1 MNSGVIAYL
10 HYLRDISRKIVG
22 KTGFNNLIAPATKK
36 AQGLVRQLFTLDHKI
51 QPSDPQYD
59 YLSEVIRVLD
69 RQADRQFFI
78 GFGLFAG
85 KYQRKSYSAPL
96 LFMECMVERE
106 TDTGVICL
114 DPDYSS
120 LRLNYD
126 LLADVAGFEIFQEEQ
141 DIEIIG
147 ERELEA
153 FEFIEN
159 QIRHWFD
166 RSELPAE
173 VLRHYAET
181 NWQQKIP
188 TQPPAY
194 FLGEFLQRY
203 ATAVFH
209 YFQGHLA
216 GLKGVSEYHGGYRWE
231 DEWQQ
236 KQMKSKTKALSIYE
250 NPLTYVQ
257 AMHGFV
263 APVPD
268 ELSTHQA
275 LQALADTVDEQGIEN
290 RTISQLLSGVLYG
303 SAFEPRTYLE
313 SHLQSALDHLPFS
326 LSEPQIKGIINAFT
340 QDISYI
346 QGPPGTGKSH
356 TITAILCA
364 SVLMGKSVLFVSQK
378 TAALNVVDEKMRRLF
393 PEEIAPHIP
402 MYFDKDA
409 RPNLKLQ
416 AKKLLEISSFHASD
430 TNIYHDL
437 KDQLESLRENLDHLL
452 TEKRRIE
459 KDLHEKQKLQ
469 QQFISLHQSR
479 NETYRHI
486 QQKYKVPLPE
496 INILPTVK
504 SMTTLQR
511 VVSRMTEWENERMTN
526 LITRLHQKKL
536 FYQLQTQFY
545 APENTVSQHGFK
557 FVADWSQMLVAHTK
571 AENHQSVLKDD
582 YEILSY
588 ELIHLKNKILQL
600 QTEYLHLQAK
610 IHFRKIFQDKQIRQ
624 AVDKW
629 EKMLYWRKPS
639 VIREKMSGIDY
650 AKLLQA
656 FPIWS
661 CEIRYAGQIFPT
673 LPEMFDLV
681 VVDEA
686 SQVNLAEIL
695 PIFYRAKRVCVV
707 GDHAQLSL
715 QSTGVNFKLS
725 RRFDVLTW
733 MQYKPADK
741 DYTYAKE
748 AHLTVTDAS
757 ILDFLRS
764 PHAGF
769 RLPQVRLQAH
779 YRSLPALAQYTARFY
794 EDFTVMTETPERLH
808 LPSFREIPVTG
819 KRTAE
824 KTIPEE
830 AQEIIKIIE
839 DIVNKHFILIP
850 ELRQHGPQNITIGI
864 LSLIRSQCDL
874 LTEMLT
880 EKFSSEIWQK
890 TELMIGT
897 PEEFQGNERD
907 VMILSLTLDADQRH
921 SRGHYENPNR
931 WNVATS
937 RAKIMT
943 IAVHAGIPENF
954 EGLKSWL
961 RHFKQ
966 YSPPIQHF
974 KDERQHELMNV
985 VAEYLQKFIAQI
997 NDDWVLWS
1005 SPKLCG
1011 QKDLHLILQHQGHK
1025 KGMLIEILGLEPEKH
1040 TSETSLYQK
1049 HQILFQAGWKIRTTL
1064 AHQWYERG
1072 IILPFE
1078 NPFVQQTIR
1087 QWFADD

>member
-1 MNSGVIAYL
+1 MTSGVIAYL

-22 KTGFNNLIAPATKK
+22 KTGFNNLIAPSSKK
-36 AQGLVRQLFTLDHKI
+36 SQGFVRQLFTLDHKI
-51 QPSDPQYD
+51 QPSDSQYE
-59 YLSEVIRVLD
+59 YFSEVVRFLD
-69 RQADRQFFI
+69 RHADRQFFI

-96 LFMECMVERE
+96 FFMECAVEPD
-106 TDTGVICL
+106 TVTGVIAL
-114 DPDYSS
+114 DPDFNS

-126 LLADVAGFEIFQEEQ
+126 LLADLAGFEIYQEEQ
-141 DIEIIG
+141 EIEIIG
-147 ERELEA
+147 EKELEA
-153 FEFIEN
+153 LEFIEN
-159 QIRHWFD
+159 QIRNWFD
-166 RSELPAE
+166 RSNLPTE

-181 NWQQKIP
+181 TWHQKIP
-188 TQPPAY
+188 TEPPTY
-194 FLGEFLQRY
+194 FLGEFIQRY
-203 ATAVFH
+203 ATAVYHF
-209 YFQGHLA
+209 FQELLV

-236 KQMKSKTKALSIYE
+236 KQKKSKAKALSIFE

-257 AMHGFV
+257 VMHGFV

-275 LQALADTVDEQGIEN
+275 LQALADTVDQHGIN
-290 RTISQLLSGVLYG
+290 NTTLAQLLTGVLY
-303 SAFEPRTYLE
+303 SHSFEPQTHLE
-313 SHLQSALDHLPFS
+313 PHLQSTLDQLPIT

-356 TITAILCA
+356 TINAILSA
-364 SVLMGKSVLFVSQK
+364 AFLMGKKVLFVSQK
-378 TAALNVVDEKMRRLF
+378 TAALNVVDEKIRQLF
-393 PEEIAPHIP
+393 PEEITPHIP
-402 MYFDKDA
+402 MYFDKDS
-409 RPNLKLQ
+409 RPKLKAQ
-416 AKKLLEISSFHASD
+416 AKKMLELNTIED
-430 TNIYHDL
+430 TDEL
-437 KDQLESLRENLDHLL
+437 KDKIENIRENINQLL
-452 TEKRRIE
+452 IDKNRIMKELQEKEDQQRRFLSLNQTRIE
-459 KDLHEKQKLQ
+459 SYQ
-469 QQFISLHQSR
+469 
-479 NETYRHI
+479 HI
-486 QQKYKVPLPE
+486 QKKYKIAIPE
-496 INILPTVK
+496 INSLVHVK
-504 SMTTLQR
+504 PIATLQH
-511 VVSRMTEWENERMTN
+511 VIKRMTAWQHEGTSN
-526 LITRLHQKKL
+526 LITRFHQKKL
-536 FYQLQTQFY
+536 FHQLKTQFQ
-545 APENTVSQHGFK
+545 APENAVHQHGLK
-557 FVADWSQMLVAHTK
+557 FVADWAQLLVSHTS
-571 AENHQSVLKDD
+571 AENLQSVLKDD

-588 ELIHLKNKILQL
+588 ELNHIQNKILRFQK
-600 QTEYLHLQAK
+600 EHLHLQAK
-610 IHFRKIFQDKQIRQ
+610 LHFIQNFQNKEVRQ
-624 AVDKW
+624 AIDKW
-629 EKMLYWRKPS
+629 EKMLYWRKPT

-656 FPIWS
+656 FPIWI
-661 CEIRYAGQIFPT
+661 CEIRYAGQIFPA

-733 MQYKPADK
+733 MQYKPANK
-741 DYTYAKE
+741 DYKYAKE

-769 RLPQVRLQAH
+769 RLPQVLLKAH
-779 YRSLPALAQYTARFY
+779 YRSLPALAHYTARFY
-794 EDFTVMTETPERLH
+794 EDFTVMTETPEQLH
-808 LPSFREIPVTG
+808 LPTFKEVVITG

-830 AQEIIKIIE
+830 AQEIVKLIE
-839 DIVNKHFILIP
+839 DIIYQHFILIP
-850 ELRQHGPQNITIGI
+850 ELRRHSKQKLTIGI

-880 EKFSSEIWQK
+880 EKFSAEIWQK

-907 VMILSLTLDADQRH
+907 VMILSLALDIDQRH

-954 EGLKSWL
+954 EGLKTWL

-966 YSPPIQHF
+966 YNPPIQHY
-974 KDERQHELMNV
+974 QAQNHHELITV
-985 VAEYLQKFIAQI
+985 IAIYVERFISQTKE
-997 NDDWVLWS
+997 DWVLWS
-1005 SPKLCG
+1005 STQLCG
-1011 QKDLHLILQHQGHK
+1011 QNNLYMILQHREK
-1025 KGMLIEILGLEPEKH
+1025 NTGMLIEIIGFDYEKLSLE
-1040 TSETSLYQK
+1040 SSLHNK
-1049 HQILFQAGWKIRTTL
+1049 HQTLIQAGWKIITTP
-1064 AHQWYERG
+1064 AHRWYYRG
-1072 IILPFE
+1072 TILPFE
-1078 NPFVQQTIR
+1078 STFVQETLQF
-1087 QWFADD
+1087 WFSAD

>member
-22 KTGFNNLIAPATKK
+22 KTGFNNLIAPSSKK
-36 AQGLVRQLFTLDHKI
+36 AQGFVRQLFTLDHKI
-51 QPSDPQYD
+51 HPSDSQYD
-59 YLSEVIRVLD
+59 YFLEVIRVLD
-69 RQADRQFFI
+69 RHADRQFFI

-96 LFMECMVERE
+96 LFMECTVERDS
-106 TDTGVICL
+106 DTGFISL
-114 DPDYSS
+114 DLDFNS

-147 ERELEA
+147 EKELEA

-159 QIRHWFD
+159 QIRKWFD
-166 RSELPAE
+166 RSELPTE

-188 TQPPAY
+188 TEPPAY

-209 YFQGHLA
+209 YFQGLLA
-216 GLKGVSEYHGGYRWE
+216 GLKGVSEYHGGYHWE

-236 KQMKSKTKALSIYE
+236 KQKKSKTKALSIFE
-250 NPLTYVQ
+250 NPLTYAQVI
-257 AMHGFV
+257 HGFV

-275 LQALADTVDEQGIEN
+275 LQALANTVDAYGIEN
-290 RTISQLLSGVLYG
+290 TTIAQLLSGVLYG
-303 SAFEPRTYLE
+303 SAFEPRTHLE
-313 SHLQSALDHLPFS
+313 PHLQSALDHLPFS
-326 LSEPQIKGIINAFT
+326 LSEPQIRGIINAFT

-356 TITAILCA
+356 TISAILCA

-378 TAALNVVDEKMRRLF
+378 TAALNVVDEKIRRLF
-393 PEEIAPHIP
+393 PSEIAPHIP
-402 MYFDKDA
+402 MYFDKDS
-409 RPNLKLQ
+409 RPKLKAE
-416 AKKLLEISSFHASD
+416 AKKLLEINAINTKD

-437 KDQLESLRENLDHLL
+437 KDQLESLRENIDQLL
-452 TEKRRIE
+452 AEKRRIQ
-459 KDLHEKQKLQ
+459 KDLQEKQKLQ
-469 QQFISLHQSR
+469 QQFIFLHQTR
-479 NETYRHI
+479 KETYHHLI
-486 QQKYKVPLPE
+486 QKYRISLPE
-496 INILPTVK
+496 MNTLSTVK
-504 SMTTLQR
+504 PITTLQH
-511 VVSRMTEWENERMTN
+511 VVARMKEWENGRTSN
-526 LITRLHQKKL
+526 LITHLHQKKL
-536 FYQLQTQFY
+536 FYQLQTEY
-545 APENTVSQHGFK
+545 NAPENAVNQYGFK
-557 FVADWSQMLVAHTK
+557 FVADWSQLLVAHTK
-571 AENHQSVLKDD
+571 AENYQSVLKDD

-588 ELIHLKNKILQL
+588 ELTQVQNKIQQL
-600 QTEYLHLQAK
+600 QTKYLHLQAK
-610 IHFRKIFQDKQIRQ
+610 LHFSQTFQNKEIRQ

-629 EKMLYWRKPS
+629 EKMLYWRKPT

-673 LPEMFDLV
+673 MPEMFDLV

-733 MQYKPADK
+733 MQYKPADQ
-741 DYTYAKE
+741 DYAYAKE
-748 AHLTVTDAS
+748 AHFTVTDAS

-794 EDFTVMTETPERLH
+794 EDFTVMTETPKQLH
-808 LPSFREIPVTG
+808 LPSFKEITITG
-819 KRTAE
+819 KRTSE
-824 KTIPEE
+824 KTVPEE
-830 AQEIIKIIE
+830 AQAIIKLIE
-839 DIVNKHFILIP
+839 DIIYQHFIVIP
-850 ELRQHGPQNITIGI
+850 ELRHHSPHNLTIGI

-874 LTEMLT
+874 LAEMLI
-880 EKFSSEIWQK
+880 EKFAPEIWQR

-907 VMILSLTLDADQRH
+907 VMILSLALDAEQRH

-943 IAVHAGIPENF
+943 IAVHAGIPKNF
-954 EGLKSWL
+954 EGLKTWL

-966 YSPPIQHF
+966 YSVPIQHF
-974 KDERQHELMNV
+974 KDEHQHELISLI
-985 VAEYLQKFIAQI
+985 AKYLQQFISQI
-997 NDDWVLWS
+997 KEDWFLWS
-1005 SPKLCG
+1005 SPQLCG
-1011 QKDLHLILQHQGHK
+1011 QKDLHLILQHQEHK
-1025 KGMLIEILGLEPEKH
+1025 KGMLIEVLGFEKQV
-1040 TSETSLYQK
+1040 TETFLHQK
-1049 HQILFQAGWKIRTTL
+1049 HQTLLQAGWKIKTTS
-1064 AHQWYERG
+1064 AHRWYSRG
-1072 IILPFE
+1072 AILPFE
-1078 NPFVQQTIR
+1078 HVFVQETLD
-1087 QWFADD
+1087 QWFFGD